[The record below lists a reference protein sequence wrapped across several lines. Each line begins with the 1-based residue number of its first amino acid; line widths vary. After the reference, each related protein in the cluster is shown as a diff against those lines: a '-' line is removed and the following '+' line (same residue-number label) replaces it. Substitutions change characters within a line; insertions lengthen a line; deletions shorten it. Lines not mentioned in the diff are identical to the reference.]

1 MENIAFKISEF
12 ASVMRGH
19 CMDDDIT
26 IIKIDS
32 SNNEQLN
39 NIIEEHFLTRLR
51 GEISCSFFT
60 NTGEITATI
69 DYKTYSA
76 SSSSILAL
84 APHKILTQLYTSSD
98 FSGYFMAFSR
108 HFLEESTINRKPP
121 ISISQLVNADKSPK
135 RVLISEDMEIMQTCI
150 ERILH
155 YLKNKQHR
163 LRKELLTN
171 TFYTFMLEAANILFT
186 EDQQSAPIEKSVKK
200 TYIEKFIELLVQHA
214 EKEHN
219 PAFFADKLCISVQ
232 YLSLILKEVSGKT
245 TNGWIANFL
254 IARAKTMLRKPDITI
269 QHITETLNFS
279 DQSSFG
285 KFFKKHVGISPKK
298 YRESHMSI

>member
-1 MENIAFKISEF
+1 MENMLFKISEF
-12 ASVMRGH
+12 ASAMHGH
-19 CMDDDIT
+19 CMDNDVT

-39 NIIEEHFLTRLR
+39 NLIEEHFLTRLR
-51 GEISCSFFT
+51 GDVSCSFFVY
-60 NTGEITATI
+60 TGEITATI

-84 APHKILTQLYTSSD
+84 APHKILTQLYTSNN
-98 FSGYFMAFSR
+98 FSGWFLAFSK
-108 HFLEESTINRKPP
+108 HFMEESIINRKPP
-121 ISISQLVNADKSPK
+121 ISISQIINADKSPR
-135 RVLISEDMEIMQTCI
+135 RVLSQEDMEIMQTCI

-186 EDQQSAPIEKSVKK
+186 DDQQSVPIEKSVKK
-200 TYIEKFIELLVQHA
+200 SYIEKFIELLVQHG

-245 TNGWIANFL
+245 ANGWIANHL
-254 IARAKTMLRKPDITI
+254 IARAKTMLCKPDITI

>member
-1 MENIAFKISEF
+1 MENLVFKISEL
-12 ASVMRGH
+12 SHTMHGH

-26 IIKIDS
+26 IIKIDP
-32 SNNEQLN
+32 SNNGTFN
-39 NIIEEHFLTRLR
+39 NIVEDHFLTRLR
-51 GEISCSFFT
+51 GDISCSFFVK
-60 NTGEITATI
+60 TGTITANI

-84 APHKILTQLYTSSD
+84 APHKILTQLYTSSG
-98 FSGYFMAFSR
+98 FSGYFLAFSK

-121 ISISQLVNADKSPK
+121 ISIYQLVNANKSPM
-135 RVLISEDMEIMQTCI
+135 RELEQQDMEIMHTCI

-155 YLKNKQHR
+155 YLKNSQHR

-186 EDQQSAPIEKSVKK
+186 DDQQSAPIEKSVKK
-200 TYIEKFIELLVQHA
+200 TYIQKFLELLVQYG

-298 YRESHMSI
+298 YRESHMVI